1 MYRPRQGPIMNPRQ
15 VDNEQIFHFTNS
27 LVWPERG
34 CPVFLHGLV
43 SASHLNNKVGEVGKF
58 YNNKSLVPAH
68 GVRFA
73 VHFED
78 NTKLLQFGHTIY
90 VKCLICLE

>member
-1 MYRPRQGPIMNPRQ
+1 MNPRQ

-43 SASHLNNKVGEVGKF
+43 SASHLNNKVGEVENFTTTNRLCWHIEYDLRCTSRITRSCFSLATKF
-58 YNNKSLVPAH
+58 TWSV
-68 GVRFA
+68 
-73 VHFED
+73 
-78 NTKLLQFGHTIY
+78 
-90 VKCLICLE
+90 